1 MKYLRIRFGAR
12 RRVMVNR
19 AMERRKEQEEARLE
33 YERQTELRPEPQI
46 CAVVTFAD
54 IQWLKECGIVW

>member
-1 MKYLRIRFGAR
+1 
-12 RRVMVNR
+12 MVNR